1 MGQGGRDTGSHA
13 GVAGRNTELSCG
25 TGCPGGRLV
34 CFTVPQFALLGN
46 GSSAAKPFCRGL
58 SESGAEPVSVAGVR
72 HRAEAA
78 LVLFWQHLRIRV
90 NTCEN
95 EAEKEQ
101 CSSAVGVL
109 RVAASHCLAEEF
121 LFSPI
126 CWEPGRD
133 ASSLG
138 HPSAI
143 PAAWRAGPC
152 RVCPVYRLLSS
163 WLLSLPK
170 ASPWLALLERFID
183 TGKMEGVLGPG

>member
-13 GVAGRNTELSCG
+13 GVASRNTELSCS

-46 GSSAAKPFCRGL
+46 GSSAAKPFRRAL

-72 HRAEAA
+72 DRAEAA
-78 LVLFWQHLRIRV
+78 LVLFWQHLRVRM

-121 LFSPI
+121 FFSPSVGSLAEMLLP
-126 CWEPGRD
+126 WDTPLPPQLPGEQ
-133 ASSLG
+133 G
-138 HPSAI
+138 SA
-143 PAAWRAGPC
+143 GSVLC
-152 RVCPVYRLLSS
+152 
-163 WLLSLPK
+163 
-170 ASPWLALLERFID
+170 
-183 TGKMEGVLGPG
+183 TG